1 MFFWPTTHHQP
12 CLSRLMWWILSLQK
26 IHALIWIK
34 GGKYIDNDSY
44 DSDLYKTDLQLV
56 VMRLLL
62 QKTEAFRYVN
72 YKGSVAANTFQ
83 LSFLV
88 NGIRI
93 CVNSIYSLA
102 HRERKELCKL
112 HGAIK
117 SKALLLL
124 GVYSE
129 FEKTRS
135 DWVEGA
141 VFFHNKETRNPT
153 FAIPEDNRE
162 SHVGT
167 DTQSASHLGSL
178 LLVDQPDGLGSWA
191 HLGLTLAETMTPCE
205 GKGEK
210 TALVAC
216 ASSMPPVRNR
226 TDLFNSHNG
235 SAC

>member
-1 MFFWPTTHHQP
+1 MG
-12 CLSRLMWWILSLQK
+12 WIWSLRN

-34 GGKYIDNDSY
+34 EGKSIDNDSY

-124 GVYSE
+124 GNYSE

-135 DWVEGA
+135 DWVA
-141 VFFHNKETRNPT
+141 ALFSSTTKRLETRLLQSQRTTGSPVWGQTLSLPPT
-153 FAIPEDNRE
+153 WGRCC
-162 SHVGT
+162 
-167 DTQSASHLGSL
+167 
-178 LLVDQPDGLGSWA
+178 W
-191 HLGLTLAETMTPCE
+191 
-205 GKGEK
+205 
-210 TALVAC
+210 
-216 ASSMPPVRNR
+216 
-226 TDLFNSHNG
+226 
-235 SAC
+235 